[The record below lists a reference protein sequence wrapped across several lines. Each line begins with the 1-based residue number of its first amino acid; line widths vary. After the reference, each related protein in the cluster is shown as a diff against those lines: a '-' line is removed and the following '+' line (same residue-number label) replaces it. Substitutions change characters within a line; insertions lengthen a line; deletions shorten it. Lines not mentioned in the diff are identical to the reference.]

1 MMKGSYRLFIC
12 LLTALNISIARA
24 QVNDTI
30 PSQRTDTLTKPTP
43 SSVITDEI
51 RQEPYDLLQ
60 LADDIARTEWEIEIP
75 LTDTEALLKLCHG
88 GIIDKTRYIVPEGG
102 TLSGRFFEVDE
113 FYGDNE
119 GLVMAEIELENAS
132 DAFEKPSWLGQEVTG
147 DRHYYNSYLS
157 MHPFKTW

>member
-60 LADDIARTEWEIEIP
+60 LADDIARTWRHTGRRIRKEVKKFNAI
-75 LTDTEALLKLCHG
+75 DT
-88 GIIDKTRYIVPEGG
+88 TYIKPNKVLAVVPNHTGA
-102 TLSGRFFEVDE
+102 TNQVEVDI
-113 FYGDNE
+113 
-119 GLVMAEIELENAS
+119 L
-132 DAFEKPSWLGQEVTG
+132 
-147 DRHYYNSYLS
+147 
-157 MHPFKTW
+157 HPFKPKDILVGAIFISGKCT